1 MSGATFTMRLKD
13 VLDITPDIGLGSYP
27 IFDESYRE
35 TLNKKIID
43 RYWNQEIGLE
53 TISQFTFHMRRKMN
67 EIMPFY
73 NQRYLSTQLKFDP
86 LSTVDICTLSE
97 GTLNTTGTNHSA
109 TVSGSDAQSRAVAQD
124 LPQTGLSGEGDYAS
138 SAQDNVSHTSATGTA
153 DENTAQDST
162 NTGKSRTRGYQGAAA
177 VLLMQYRDSII
188 NVDLEI
194 LTELQKLFMLVWDNG
209 DSFTERNHGIDY
221 FTPYSLF

>member
-1 MSGATFTMRLKD
+1 MSTFTMALKD
-13 VLDITPDIGLGSYP
+13 VLDITPDIGLNDYP

-43 RYWNQEIGLE
+43 RYWNREIGLE
-53 TISQFTFHMRRKMN
+53 TVSMFVFHMRRKMN

-86 LSTVDICTLSE
+86 LSTVDICSVSE
-97 GTLNTTGTNHSA
+97 GTANQTNTGHS
-109 TVSGSDAQSRAVAQD
+109 TSGSTSGAQSRAVAQD
-124 LPQTGLSGEGDYAS
+124 LPQTTLSDNGDYAT
-138 SAQDNVSHTSATGTA
+138 SAQDNVSNTTATGTA
-153 DENTAQDST
+153 DENGTLDAT
-162 NTGKSRTRGYQGAAA
+162 NNSKSRTRGYQGAAS

-194 LTELQKLFMLVWDNG
+194 LTELEKLFMLVWDNG
-209 DSFTERNHGIDY
+209 DSFTERNHGFDY
-221 FTPYSLF
+221 FSPYSLF